1 MQDHIINDQ
10 IADLARAMLE
20 LDNMD
25 EAYRFFEDIFTIHEL
40 QAVAQRLAVA
50 RLLQKKVTYQEIA
63 ERTGASTATIS
74 STITFLIRLFLII
87 FSYPFRSF
95 SVWRRCS
102 RSHTYLRFPLCRAA
116 SYLCQDFSLF
126 CCSRQSR
133 RQDCI

>member
-74 STITFLIRLFLII
+74 RVNRSLQYGNGGYEIVFARLKEL
-87 FSYPFRSF
+87 
-95 SVWRRCS
+95 
-102 RSHTYLRFPLCRAA
+102 AEKA
-116 SYLCQDFSLF
+116 SEEQA
-126 CCSRQSR
+126 
-133 RQDCI
+133 